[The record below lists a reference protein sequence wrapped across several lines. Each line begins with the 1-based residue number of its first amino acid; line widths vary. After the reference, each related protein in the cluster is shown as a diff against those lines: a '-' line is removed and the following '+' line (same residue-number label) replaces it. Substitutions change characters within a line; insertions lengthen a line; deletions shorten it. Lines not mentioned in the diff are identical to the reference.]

1 MKISKIRTEFT
12 WIALAFLISA
22 LSTICIPFSVS
33 RDGMLTM
40 KGYIAGAIF
49 WTGFLAGSFLY
60 LHLYMRTK
68 KEMRKIV
75 RKNKVP
81 MPFRFFQTPPAV
93 VTDICIFIGVAG
105 SIYCAVNV
113 NSHQVI
119 ATILLL
125 ITMIGIYA
133 HFLLNGNVFRY
144 IWNQKTKINGQEEK
158 E

>member
-1 MKISKIRTEFT
+1 MKISTIRTEFT
-12 WIALAFLISA
+12 FIALAFLISA
-22 LSTICIPFSVS
+22 LSSICIPFSVNQN
-33 RDGMLTM
+33 GMLTI
-40 KGYIAGAIF
+40 KGYIAGALF
-49 WTGFLAGSFLY
+49 WTGFLTGIFLY
-60 LHLYMRTK
+60 LHLYVRTK
-68 KEMRKIV
+68 KKMWKIA

-81 MPFRFFQTPPAV
+81 MPFRFFQTPPAA
-93 VTDICIFIGVAG
+93 VTDIFMFIGVAG

-113 NSHQVI
+113 NNHQVI

-144 IWNQKTKINGQEEK
+144 IWNQKTKINRQEEK